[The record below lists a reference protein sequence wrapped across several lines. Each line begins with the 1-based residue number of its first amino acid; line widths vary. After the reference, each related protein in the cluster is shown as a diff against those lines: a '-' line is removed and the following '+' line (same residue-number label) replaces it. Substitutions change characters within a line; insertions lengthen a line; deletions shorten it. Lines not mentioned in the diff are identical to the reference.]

1 MTSDKNSK
9 KLYTFIKGKKCD
21 SSGISPLRK
30 DGIAHSDPRTTAT
43 ILNEQFSS
51 VFTEETSVDMP
62 AMSGS
67 RFPDIHSFKVDQ
79 AGVLKLM
86 HGLNPHKAE
95 GPDHIPTRFL
105 EGFAA
110 ELLPAMTLIFQASL
124 QQGKVPDDWKQA
136 NVAPIF
142 KKETVALQQIIGP
155 FH

>member
-1 MTSDKNSK
+1 MTNDKNSK

-86 HGLNPHKAE
+86 HGLNPHKL
-95 GPDHIPTRFL
+95 I
-105 EGFAA
+105 
-110 ELLPAMTLIFQASL
+110 TLITASIAQLVERPLSEREVVGSNLTAAPYQRCKKWYL
-124 QQGKVPDDWKQA
+124 QLPC
-136 NVAPIF
+136 
-142 KKETVALQQIIGP
+142 
-155 FH
+155 